1 MQNGLKWRVIKKTA
15 QISILDQY
23 WDNLLV
29 KLEKEATKLK
39 DNKSK
44 RIISKLQNISLPVK
58 MYVLEMYLK

>member
-39 DNKSK
+39 DNKS
-44 RIISKLQNISLPVK
+44 
-58 MYVLEMYLK
+58 